1 MLATSLALAFA
12 LQVPQLELSPDGEPL
27 VQRRTGLSSA
37 DVRALQPSLGLA
49 TPSTF
54 AADDYGPIAAR
65 TSIAPDGDVPSAIA
79 YTTDGARYLIAHRDS
94 RNVLVFDASND
105 AFVQEIALSG
115 SPLDLA
121 VSPDGLWA
129 ATANG
134 FEGTVSLIDLGTLTE
149 SAAIGV
155 GPVPASLTF
164 STDSALIACAN
175 AADDTL
181 SVVDVATASVTQT
194 VQLEGLVSSASFAFE
209 SGNNGYTGPEL
220 LCVDATTAVIPYF
233 FDDQVAFVDLAAG
246 TVNAV
251 DTAEDPRGLAFTA
264 QTGRLVV
271 AHTGNAQTVT
281 VFDAATQ
288 TITNTVATGVNLNGP
303 ISIRPNGVRGAV
315 AIQNAAF
322 VLNFDT
328 GVQGPQLATASLS
341 ELLTTADGQ
350 FALGVGFNAPLI
362 SYNGQNIV
370 ALLNGELS
378 VSTGAVSP
386 VASEAVMTGALFAE
400 DALRFDT
407 SGASGGLLNRQ
418 TSGVAPEG
426 DNPRRLAISADGT
439 RAVTT
444 NILSDNASVVNPT
457 TGELL
462 GVVPV
467 GDRPSG
473 VAITPDGSRAVV
485 ANLDSTFATV
495 IDLNTLATT
504 DVTISTRGSEVAIS
518 PDGQFAYVAV
528 VSGGDGV
535 WRIDLNT
542 LTTSGGKLLTGNM
555 GGVGGSYSQSSGIAL
570 SPDGS
575 TLVVCGSFD
584 DVLTLVDTATWTVS
598 ATVPAAQFPVRATF
612 VPGTGRFLVT
622 LRNSQELAVFDLI
635 AGGAN
640 EVGRVS
646 LGFSPFEFVTDP
658 AGLFAYGGE
667 GFPNNELQV
676 IDLTALT
683 VTSST
688 PLPGAPITVNYDA
701 ADGAVDV
708 LCSTA
713 STTIGGSVG
722 FAITEAGQ
730 WVRVDGTTH
739 QIVGQTETGFAGS
752 DLDSNGDRLASTA
765 IRRDLVLSAPQGAPL
780 QADTLIASAANGGT
794 QNLSL
799 DFGPSFA
806 GDLYLILGT
815 ANGTAPGLLVDG
827 ILLPL
832 TFDNYLLQTIAQA
845 NTGIYQNTL
854 GVLDANGQASASL
867 QVPSQTLLDFIGLQV
882 NHVGVA
888 LQPTF
893 LTVLA
898 ASNPVVL
905 AIEP

>member
-1 MLATSLALAFA
+1 M
-12 LQVPQLELSPDGEPL
+12 
-27 VQRRTGLSSA
+27 
-37 DVRALQPSLGLA
+37 
-49 TPSTF
+49 
-54 AADDYGPIAAR
+54 
-65 TSIAPDGDVPSAIA
+65 
-79 YTTDGARYLIAHRDS
+79 
-94 RNVLVFDASND
+94 
-105 AFVQEIALSG
+105 
-115 SPLDLA
+115 
-121 VSPDGLWA
+121 
-129 ATANG
+129 
-134 FEGTVSLIDLGTLTE
+134 
-149 SAAIGV
+149 
-155 GPVPASLTF
+155 
-164 STDSALIACAN
+164 
-175 AADDTL
+175 
-181 SVVDVATASVTQT
+181 
-194 VQLEGLVSSASFAFE
+194 
-209 SGNNGYTGPEL
+209 
-220 LCVDATTAVIPYF
+220 
-233 FDDQVAFVDLAAG
+233 
-246 TVNAV
+246 
-251 DTAEDPRGLAFTA
+251 
-264 QTGRLVV
+264 
-271 AHTGNAQTVT
+271 
-281 VFDAATQ
+281 
-288 TITNTVATGVNLNGP
+288 
-303 ISIRPNGVRGAV
+303 
-315 AIQNAAF
+315 
-322 VLNFDT
+322 
-328 GVQGPQLATASLS
+328 
-341 ELLTTADGQ
+341 
-350 FALGVGFNAPLI
+350 
-362 SYNGQNIV
+362 
-370 ALLNGELS
+370 
-378 VSTGAVSP
+378 
-386 VASEAVMTGALFAE
+386 MTGALFAE

-646 LGFSPFEFVTDP
+646 LGFSPFEFAADP
-658 AGLFAYGGE
+658 AGQFAYGGQSS
-667 GFPNNELQV
+667 PTDALQV
-676 IDLTALT
+676 IDLTNLIVSAT
-683 VTSST
+683 I
-688 PLPGAPITVNYDA
+688 PLPGTPITVNYDA

-708 LCSTA
+708 LCSDST
-713 STTIGGSVG
+713 TTIGGSVG
-722 FAITEAGQ
+722 FAVSESGQ
-730 WVRVDGTTH
+730 WVRVDAGTN
-739 QIVGQTETGFAGS
+739 QIVGETNTSFASS
-752 DLDSNGDRLASTA
+752 DLDAGGNRLAASA
-765 IRRDLVLSAPQGAPL
+765 IRRDLVLSGPQGAAL
-780 QADTLIASAANGGT
+780 QADTLVASAANGGT

-799 DFGPSFA
+799 DLGPGLA
-806 GDLYLILGT
+806 NKLYLILGT
-815 ANGTAPGLLVDG
+815 ANGIAPGFSVDG
-827 ILLPL
+827 VFLPL
-832 TFDNYLLQTIAQA
+832 TFDNYLLQTISQA
-845 NTGIYQNTL
+845 NSGIYQNTL
-854 GVLDANGQASASL
+854 GVLDANGQATAAL
-867 QVPSQTLLDFIGLQV
+867 QVPALSLVDFVGLQV
-882 NHVGVA
+882 NHVGIA
-888 LQPTF
+888 LEPVF